1 MFPTIATV
9 HLIRVSDL
17 DNDCRSDPG
26 SACAVKMR
34 VESRPA
40 RVARADP
47 AEERE
52 VIGLGRRLPF
62 RDGERGANAVI
73 SILGTIM
80 LATIIGIAMLDRA
93 SGLTLLE
100 KYVAPRAGVPR
111 AASSTIRHRAGDPP
125 PPASAV

>member
-1 MFPTIATV
+1 VKSSDSVGGCLFGTV
-9 HLIRVSDL
+9 
-17 DNDCRSDPG
+17 
-26 SACAVKMR
+26 K
-34 VESRPA
+34 
-40 RVARADP
+40 
-47 AEERE
+47 EERT
-52 VIGLGRRLPF
+52 
-62 RDGERGANAVI
+62 AVI